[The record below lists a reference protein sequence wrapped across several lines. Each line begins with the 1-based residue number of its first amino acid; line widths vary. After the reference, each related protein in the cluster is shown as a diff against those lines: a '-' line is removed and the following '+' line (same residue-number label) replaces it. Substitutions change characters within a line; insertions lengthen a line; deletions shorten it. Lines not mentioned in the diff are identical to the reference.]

1 MQRILFIIRK
11 EFLQIFRNRFMVP
24 IIFVVPLV
32 QLIILVNAA
41 TLEMKNIRITI
52 VDNDNSSLSRGLS
65 DHIVHSPFFIHVP
78 QKGNNLNQVMRS
90 MEKDKTDVIL
100 IFPDRFSRTLHQNR
114 PADLQLLINAINGM
128 KAGIISSYIAQIV
141 RNYLAS
147 GVNELA
153 GSSSAQPGIRVQQVS
168 VSPLFWYNPEL
179 NYKIFMVPA
188 ILVILVTLTGALLA
202 GLNLVREKEIG
213 TIEQINVTPIG
224 KLEFLAGK
232 LIPFLIIALA
242 ELAFGLAMGKIL
254 FHIPILG
261 SLLLLV
267 GVVVVYLILVQS
279 FSLLISTVSNT
290 QQQAMFLI
298 FFFILI
304 FIMTSGIFT
313 PVESMPELAQKLDW
327 LNPVFYLMKM
337 IRMIL
342 LKGSTLLDILPYL
355 LPMSLYAAVMF
366 LIAVRAY
373 RKTA

>member
-1 MQRILFIIRK
+1 
-11 EFLQIFRNRFMVP
+11 MVP
-24 IIFVVPLV
+24 IIFIVPLV

-65 DHIVHSPFFIHVP
+65 DHIVHSPFFKHVP
-78 QKGNNLNQVMRS
+78 QKGNHLNHVMRS
-90 MEKDKTDVIL
+90 IEKDKTDVIL
-100 IFPDRFSRTLHQNR
+100 VIPNHFSQSIHQNR
-114 PADLQLLINAINGM
+114 PADLQLLINAIYGM
-128 KAGIISSYIAQIV
+128 KAGITSSYMALIV
-141 RNYLAS
+141 RNYFAS
-147 GVNELA
+147 AVNELT
-153 GSSSAQPGIRVQQVS
+153 GSSSVQPGIIFEQIS
-168 VSPLFWYNPEL
+168 VSPLYWYNPEL

-202 GLNLVREKEIG
+202 GLNLVREKEMG
-213 TIEQINVTPIG
+213 TIEQINVTPIS
-224 KLEFLAGK
+224 KFEFLAGK

-261 SLLLLV
+261 SLLLLA
-267 GVVVVYLILVQS
+267 GVVVIYLVLVQS
-279 FSLLISTVSNT
+279 FSLLISNVSNT

-298 FFFILI
+298 FFFMLI

-313 PVESMPELAQKLDW
+313 PVESMPEVAQKLDW

-342 LKGSTLLDILPYL
+342 LKGSALRDIFPYV
-355 LPMSLYAAVMF
+355 LPMSLYATAMF
-366 LIAVRAY
+366 FIAVRTY

>member
-1 MQRILFIIRK
+1 MLRILYIIRK
-11 EFLQIFRNRFMVP
+11 EFIQIFRNRFMVP
-24 IIFVVPLV
+24 IIFVVPVV

-65 DHIVHSPFFIHVP
+65 DHIVHSPFFTHVP
-78 QKGNNLNQVMRS
+78 QKGNHLKQIMRS
-90 MEKDKTDVIL
+90 LEKDETDVIL
-100 IFPDRFSRTLHQNR
+100 IFPNRFSQSFHQNR
-114 PADLQLLINAINGM
+114 PTDLQLLINAINGM
-128 KAGIISSYIAQIV
+128 KAGITSSYITQIA
-141 RNYLAS
+141 RTYLAS
-147 GVNELA
+147 AVNVPA
-153 GSSSAQPGIRVQQVS
+153 GNLSIQSGIKVQQVKI
-168 VSPLFWYNPEL
+168 SPSFWYNPEL

-202 GLNLVREKEIG
+202 GLNLVREKEMG

-224 KLEFLAGK
+224 KFEFLAGK

-254 FHIPILG
+254 FRIPILG

-279 FSLLISTVSNT
+279 LSLLISTVSNT

-298 FFFILI
+298 FFFMLI

-313 PVESMPELAQKLDW
+313 PVESMPEVAQKLDW
-327 LNPVFYLMKM
+327 LNPVFYMMKM

-342 LKGSTLLDILPYL
+342 LKGSNIKDILPYF
-355 LPMSLYAAVMF
+355 LPMVLYAAVMF
-366 LIAVRAY
+366 FIAVRAY

>member
-24 IIFVVPLV
+24 IIFVVPVV

-41 TLEMKNIRITI
+41 TLEMKNIRISI
-52 VDNDNSSLSRGLS
+52 VDNDNSSVSHGLS
-65 DHIVHSPFFIHVP
+65 DHIVHSPFFKFVP
-78 QKGNNLNQVMRS
+78 QEGNNLNLAVRR
-90 MEKDKTDVIL
+90 MEKDQTDAIL
-100 IFPDRFSRTLHQNR
+100 VFPDRFSESIHKSQ

-128 KAGIISSYIAQIV
+128 KAGITSSYVAQII
-141 RNYLAS
+141 RNYFAS
-147 GVNELA
+147 SANELNINA
-153 GSSSAQPGIRVQQVS
+153 SVQPGRTMHEVRI
-168 VSPLFWYNPEL
+168 SPLFWYNPEL

-202 GLNLVREKEIG
+202 GLNLVREKEMG

-224 KLEFLAGK
+224 KFEFLAGK

-242 ELAFGLAMGKIL
+242 ELAFGLVMGKIL
-254 FHIPILG
+254 FRIPILG
-261 SLLLLV
+261 SLLLLF

-279 FSLLISTVSNT
+279 LSLLISTVSNT

-298 FFFILI
+298 FFFMLI

-313 PVESMPELAQKLDW
+313 PVESMPVIAQKLDW
-327 LNPVFYLMKM
+327 LNPVFYLMRM

-342 LKGSTLLDILPYL
+342 LKGSTLQDILPYL
-355 LPMSLYAAVMF
+355 LPMTGYAATMF

-373 RKTA
+373 RKTT